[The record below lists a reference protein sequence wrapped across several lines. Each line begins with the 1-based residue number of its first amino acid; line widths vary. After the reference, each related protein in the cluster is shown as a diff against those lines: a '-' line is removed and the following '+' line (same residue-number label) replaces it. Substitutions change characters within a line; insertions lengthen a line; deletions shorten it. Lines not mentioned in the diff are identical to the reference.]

1 MFPCEKCGECCRN
14 VGKVFFSRHM
24 ALDDGTCKYLDKE
37 TNLCTIYNERPDFCR
52 VDEFY
57 EKNFAD
63 IMTREEFY
71 RLNKKICLQLQ
82 TDENILKKD
91 VSF

>member
-1 MFPCEKCGECCRN
+1 MFPCEKCGSCCRN
-14 VGKVFFSRHM
+14 VGKVFFAQHM
-24 ALDDGTCKYLDKE
+24 ALDDGTCKYFDKE
-37 TNLCTIYNERPDFCR
+37 KNLCTIYDKRPDFCR

-57 EKNFAD
+57 EKKFSD

-82 TDENILKKD
+82 ADKKD
-91 VSF
+91 VLT

>member
-1 MFPCEKCGECCRN
+1 MSEKF
-14 VGKVFFSRHM
+14 FFSRHM

-82 TDENILKKD
+82 AYENILKKE